1 MDLSMKRRCIEINEQ
16 LPICKQCELL
26 GLPRSSFYY
35 SSQGYNEQEL
45 KIMHAIDKIYTDNP
59 FYGYRK
65 IHYKLL
71 QQNFDIGK
79 DRVLSYMHVMCIEA
93 IYPKKRTTIP
103 NVEHKKYP
111 YLLRNLKIERPNQVW
126 GIDITYIRLQ
136 GGFCYMVA
144 IIDWFSRYVLNYKI
158 SNTMEVEFCL
168 GVWLETVKIF
178 GKPDICN
185 SDQGSQ
191 FTSFDFTNTV
201 EKSGSLV
208 SMNSRG
214 RALDNVII
222 ERWFRSLK
230 YEDIYYFDYQNILE
244 VKTGVKKYIVKYNT
258 ERPHQTF
265 NYKTPEMIF
274 FNK

>member
-1 MDLSMKRRCIEINEQ
+1 MDLDMKRRCIESVDSLSIYT
-16 LPICKQCELL
+16 QCELL

-45 KIMHAIDKIYTDNP
+45 KIMHAIDKIYTYTP
-59 FYGYRK
+59 YYGHRK
-65 IHYKLL
+65 IHYKLS
-71 QQNFDIGK
+71 QQNFDIGR

-103 NVEHKKYP
+103 NADHKKYP

-126 GIDITYIRLQ
+126 AIDITYIRLQ
-136 GGFCYMVA
+136 SGFCYLVA
-144 IIDWFSRYVLNYKI
+144 IIDWFSRYILSYKI
-158 SNTMEVEFCL
+158 SNSMEVEFCL
-168 GVWLETVKIF
+168 EVWREAVKLY
-178 GKPDICN
+178 GNPDICN
-185 SDQGSQ
+185 SDQGTQ
-191 FTSFDFTNTV
+191 FTCLDFITAV
-201 EKSGSLV
+201 EKNGARI
-208 SMNSRG
+208 SMNSKG

-230 YEDIYYFDYQNILE
+230 HENVYFFDYKIIPDA
-244 VKTGVKKYIVKYNT
+244 KIGIGKYIVEYNT